1 MLKIEFKDANCRE
14 APLSDIDKIFQE
26 LEYKDTPLVR
36 QFIEEIEHGKYY
48 DTSDFIDRFG
58 RHLSISDMSTGC
70 KAAIILAL
78 GYRKPLDLTECGKNA
93 RDSIVQNCT
102 SGHILLVDDSPF
114 RTSKD
119 TLNYK
124 ELNADKCDIEFDG
137 YRFTSLDRLNW
148 YLDEEWLD
156 YELYGE
162 GPDMSIPGIEKL

>member
-48 DTSDFIDRFG
+48 DTSDFIDRFD

-102 SGHILLVDDSPF
+102 SGHILLVDDLGLVKTHLIIKNSMQINVI
-114 RTSKD
+114 
-119 TLNYK
+119 LN
-124 ELNADKCDIEFDG
+124 L
-137 YRFTSLDRLNW
+137 
-148 YLDEEWLD
+148 
-156 YELYGE
+156 
-162 GPDMSIPGIEKL
+162 MGIGLLA